1 MKRRSFI
8 KALTGFGVA
17 GTLPMTLV
25 KPAFGATP
33 DSFLITISA
42 TGGWDPTSLIDP
54 KGNAPRSDGLGPV
67 NNFAASAIKSAG
79 NLVYA
84 PYSDLV
90 QPPETD
96 SAGHFDNF
104 FQKHYERLLVINGI
118 DTQTNGHDS
127 GRRFVW
133 SGKLEEGYPTVA
145 AMAAAPFAD
154 QPMAF
159 ISNGGYDFTASIV
172 APVRTASAG
181 TFNALAFP
189 NSQFPEDEDLID
201 VSFFSNTSYDLVQ
214 QAREQRLTRQIIAE
228 SLPKRE
234 QQMTQLQTV
243 RNSDVELQ
251 DLLEFLPEE
260 VSSGLA
266 GQAEIA
272 IAAFASGLAV
282 SANLSAG
289 GFDTHGD
296 HDDDHTTSLTELL
309 EGIDHLWEQIEAQGM
324 QDKVTVI
331 IGSDF
336 GRTPFYNTGDGKDHW
351 NITSVMAMGAGI
363 TGNRVIGATD
373 ENFEAIALNES
384 SLQPDDNG
392 IIITPQ
398 HIHRSL
404 RDFLGIDSDLDN
416 LFPINA
422 EKLDLFS

>member
-17 GTLPMTLV
+17 GALPMTLV
-25 KPAFGATP
+25 KPAFGATA
-33 DSFLITISA
+33 DRFLITISA
-42 TGGWDPTSLIDP
+42 TGGWDPTSLMDP

-181 TFNALAFP
+181 TFNALAYP
-189 NSQFPEDEDLID
+189 NSQFPADEDLID
-201 VSFFSNTSYDLVQ
+201 VSFFSNASYDLVQ

-228 SLPKRE
+228 SLPKRQ

-324 QDKVTVI
+324 QDKVTVV

-373 ENFEAIALNES
+373 ENFEAIPLNES